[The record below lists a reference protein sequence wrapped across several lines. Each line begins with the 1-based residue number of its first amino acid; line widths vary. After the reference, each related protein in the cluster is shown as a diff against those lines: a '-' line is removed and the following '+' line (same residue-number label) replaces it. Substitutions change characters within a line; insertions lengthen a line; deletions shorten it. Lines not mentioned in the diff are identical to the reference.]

1 MITHKKIYI
10 LYAEA
15 MPYVAAVWDVLA
27 VKHQCQLIVVHWDK
41 NKHTPYS
48 FNSKSLQAFV
58 RSQET
63 IETLRG
69 RLNAFKPD
77 VLYVS
82 GRMDKDYLTVAHEA
96 KTRGIPVVMGSDKQW
111 HGGFRD
117 YLAVLLKKY
126 LYKPYFTHAWIPG
139 SKQYEYANR
148 VGFKAENILP
158 DLLSGN
164 IQLFNSFYHERER
177 QKTRKDILFVGRLSK
192 VKGVMPLITVLA
204 RLREAGI
211 FTGKLWILGNGPLK
225 DKLPTYD
232 WIIHKGFTSQED
244 MKEIVQDAA
253 IFCLPS
259 IKEPWGVVIHEM
271 AAAGIPICCSDA
283 CGAASHL
290 VKDGFNGRIFR
301 AGNWT
306 DLYSKLEWLIKLP
319 LEDLNQMGERGHQ
332 LAQLITPQITALSLL
347 SIWSEA
353 KTKVI
358 S

>member
-1 MITHKKIYI
+1 MIPHKKIYI

-27 VKHQCQLIVVHWDK
+27 VRHQCHLIVVHWDK
-41 NKHTPYS
+41 NKHTPYT
-48 FNSKSLQAFV
+48 FDSKSLLAFV

-63 IETLRG
+63 IETLMD
-69 RLNAFKPD
+69 RLNTFKPD

-111 HGGFRD
+111 HGGLKD
-117 YLAVLLKKY
+117 YLAVLLQKY

-139 SKQYEYANR
+139 SRQYAYANR

-164 IQLFNSFYHERER
+164 IQLFNSFYHERDR
-177 QKTRKDILFVGRLSK
+177 QRTRKDILFVGRLNK
-192 VKGVMPLITVLA
+192 AKGILPLITVLA
-204 RLREAGI
+204 RLRGDGI
-211 FTGKLWILGNGPLK
+211 FTGKLWVLGNGTIK
-225 DKLPTYD
+225 DKLLKND
-232 WIIHKGFTSQED
+232 WIIHEGFTNQQD
-244 MKEIVQDAA
+244 MAKTVQNTA

-283 CGAASHL
+283 CGAATHF
-290 VKDGFNGRIFR
+290 VKDGYNGRIFR

-319 LEDLNQMGERGHQ
+319 LVELNQMGERGHQ
-332 LAQLITPQITALSLL
+332 LAQLITPQSAALSLL

-353 KTKVI
+353 KEK
-358 S
+358 